1 MTWRIADPERFLA
14 ALATPAAAEQ
24 RLSDVVLAEI
34 GAVMG
39 QYPASVLISTDQAK
53 HNYQAVSS
61 EVARRAANF
70 ARTAYGI
77 DVVSVDVRR
86 LYPPELNREH
96 VFERM
101 MAERAKIAKEN
112 RSAGEVE
119 AKRIIAEADHEKS
132 RIDSDAAGQAERIKA
147 EADAEASRTYA
158 AAFTQDP
165 RFYQFL
171 RTLRAYDK
179 LLDEKTTIFLPAD
192 TGALQ
197 MLHFDKQPGQV
208 GTIASPAHRTFN
220 RRRSS
225 AERKTPGGGPMTL
238 ASDHALAGDTRREAD
253 HAAEDLTRGVQVRPR
268 HQLSRLAWHRRRYW
282 ILTILGLFLGAHLI
296 SGFYVVGAD
305 ERAVVRRFGAVA
317 AELGPGIH
325 YRFPWPVDRMDV
337 VKTTSVKKSGSDLRY
352 PPVNWPRRPA
362 WSW

>member
-1 MTWRIADPERFLA
+1 MAERSTTTNKRPNIVLLRTLPAMTVALMVWALVSSFFALDITEYGLVTRFGRVVRVLAEPGLYVTAPLDRVVRLDRRILFFRPAPSEVLTIDKKNLDVDSLVTWRIADPERFLA

-39 QYPASVLISTDQAK
+39 RYPASVLVSTDPTK
-53 HNYQAVSS
+53 RNYQAVAL
-61 EVARRAANF
+61 EVVRRSDDF
-70 ARTAYGI
+70 VRTTYGI
-77 DVVSVDVRR
+77 EVVSVDVLR

-101 MAERAKIAKEN
+101 KAERAKIAKEN

-158 AAFTQDP
+158 AAFGQDP

-179 LLDEKTTIFLPAD
+179 LLDDKTTIFLPPDAD
-192 TGALQ
+192 ALR
-197 MLHFDKQPGQV
+197 MLHFDRQPDQIGPSRPTTGQLS
-208 GTIASPAHRTFN
+208 T
-220 RRRSS
+220 
-225 AERKTPGGGPMTL
+225 
-238 ASDHALAGDTRREAD
+238 DTYLLQNKRRE
-253 HAAEDLTRGVQVRPR
+253 EEIR
-268 HQLSRLAWHRRRYW
+268 
-282 ILTILGLFLGAHLI
+282 
-296 SGFYVVGAD
+296 
-305 ERAVVRRFGAVA
+305 
-317 AELGPGIH
+317 
-325 YRFPWPVDRMDV
+325 
-337 VKTTSVKKSGSDLRY
+337 
-352 PPVNWPRRPA
+352 
-362 WSW
+362 